1 MYQLRQNGQRFVLVS
16 VIVLISVFIF
26 GSIQL
31 VPHTLGINVAGVPLT
46 QDSTE
51 SGGQSALTKLSKQAQ
66 CSTTN
71 SPVVNTEISEAK
83 SGRHVLSVPNGGI
96 VYDKQ
101 IDFTFKCI
109 VPINIPGFASFECF
123 QTHVN
128 RGHWFDCSSS
138 YTHISQPGNNSI
150 LVRAIGSPQVD
161 KTPATFNWIYNNIC
175 ETNPAKCPAG
185 R

>member
-1 MYQLRQNGQRFVLVS
+1 MYQRRQNIQQFVLIS
-16 VIVLISVFIF
+16 ITVLISVFIF
-26 GSIQL
+26 GTIQII
-31 VPHTLGINVAGVPLT
+31 PQALGVNVAGVPLS
-46 QDSTE
+46 QDSTVLD
-51 SGGQSALTKLSKQAQ
+51 SQSALAKLSKQAQ

-71 SPVVNTEISEAK
+71 APVVNTEISEAK

-109 VPINIPGFASFECF
+109 VPIYIPGFASFECF

-138 YTHISQPGNNSI
+138 YRHISQAGNNSI

-161 KTPATFNWIYNNIC
+161 KTPATFNWTYDNVC
-175 ETNPAKCPAG
+175 ETNPVKCPAG
-185 R
+185 W